1 MRFLLLQVHPN
12 IASNSSFPLRTGN
25 GLLQNTVERSEMPS
39 PKAGI
44 VKSAYSEWSCNRRI
58 TVLVGYI
65 KHSSSLI
72 SRSISGSEVKSWA
85 ESFEKVMASESKY
98 NSMLN
103 Q

>member
-44 VKSAYSEWSCNRRI
+44 VKSAYSEWSCQRRTT

-65 KHSSSLI
+65 KILSSLI

-98 NSMLN
+98 NF
-103 Q
+103 